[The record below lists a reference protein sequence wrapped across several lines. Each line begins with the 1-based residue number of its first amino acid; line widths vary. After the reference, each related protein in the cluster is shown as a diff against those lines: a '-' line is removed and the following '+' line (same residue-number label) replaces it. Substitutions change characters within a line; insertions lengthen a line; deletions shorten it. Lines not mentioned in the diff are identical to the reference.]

1 MDLKLIA
8 IAVAAT
14 TIFGSGWYL
23 GNSRYV
29 NYKAEVENIAKV
41 QEAKN
46 ESIAK
51 QQDLVNKATKE
62 NYETKLSALKSYYGG
77 LRQPSSGKLPS
88 ISDPSNGINEIAS
101 DQLLACAYTT
111 QQLVSLQDW
120 INQVSGIK

>member
-1 MDLKLIA
+1 MDLRLIA
-8 IAVAAT
+8 IAIAAT
-14 TIFGSGWYL
+14 TIFGGGWYL

-29 NYKAEVENIAKV
+29 NYKNEVENIAKV

-46 ESIAK
+46 ESIVK

-62 NYETKLSALKSYYGG
+62 NYEAKLSALKSYYGG

-88 ISDPSNGINEIAS
+88 FSNPSTGINESAS

-120 INQVSGIK
+120 VNQVSGIK